1 VDSEKCNLLNEYF
14 CSITDLHNDD
24 IILPDFDD
32 GGLNIVSDI
41 VVVTQYTNI
50 ILLLDNNKE
59 AGSYKYSF
67 NKLHFSESTPDL
79 HHPWSS

>member
-59 AGSYKYSF
+59 AGSYRENCFVEHLADPTIYRY
-67 NKLHFSESTPDL
+67 L
-79 HHPWSS
+79 